1 LKGEDGVLK
10 VWGRRNAFNVQKVLW
25 LVGELELP
33 HEQVDVGGS
42 FGGLDDPAFLAMNP
56 HGRIPV
62 MEDAGKVVW
71 ESHAILRY
79 LAARYG
85 AGTFWSD
92 DPFERSEAE
101 RWMDW
106 TLATLQRDFMD
117 LFWRYYRTPEAE
129 RDMPRVRE
137 LAARCAGHYRL
148 LDRHLASRA
157 WLAGD
162 RLSLAD
168 LPAGATLYRWFA
180 LDLDRPAIPN
190 VAAWY
195 GRLTERPAYRKHVM
209 RPFPELEGR
218 LAY

>member
-1 LKGEDGVLK
+1 MLK

-25 LVGELELP
+25 LLGELELP
-33 HEQVDVGGS
+33 HEQVDVGGP
-42 FGGLDDPAFLAMNP
+42 FGGLDDPAFLARNP

-62 MEDAGKVVW
+62 LEDAGKVVW

-79 LAARYG
+79 LAACYG

-92 DPFERSEAE
+92 DPFERSDAD

-129 RDMPRVRE
+129 RDMERVRG

-148 LDRHLASRA
+148 LDRHLAGRA

-162 RLSLAD
+162 RLTLAD
-168 LPAGATLYRWFA
+168 LPAGATLYRWLS
-180 LDLDRPAIPN
+180 LDLDRPAVPN
-190 VAAWY
+190 VTAWY
-195 GRLTERPAYRKHVM
+195 GRLAERPAYRKHVM
-209 RPFPELEGR
+209 RPFPELKGR

>member
-1 LKGEDGVLK
+1 MLK

-25 LVGELELP
+25 LLGELQLP
-33 HEQVDVGGS
+33 HEQVDVGGP
-42 FGGLDDPAFLAMNP
+42 FGGLDDPAFLARNP

-62 MEDAGKVVW
+62 LEDAGKVVW

-79 LAARYG
+79 LAACYG

-92 DPFERSEAE
+92 DPFERSDAD

-129 RDMPRVRE
+129 RDMERVRG

-148 LDRHLASRA
+148 LDRHLAGRA

-162 RLSLAD
+162 RLTLAD
-168 LPAGATLYRWFA
+168 LPAGATLYRWLS
-180 LDLDRPAIPN
+180 LDLDRPAVPN

-195 GRLTERPAYRKHVM
+195 GRLAERPAYRKHVM
-209 RPFPELEGR
+209 RPFPELKGR